1 MSAIVVNAE
10 LGGRRRPALPVWD
23 RLRLSDRMRRLLL
36 EGDTE
41 GRYGGHTDSDAGYR
55 LTMALAVGCS
65 QPGRAWSPADF
76 HHALIYTPTA
86 GGAWARRLRER
97 KGTLYAEAKLTAML
111 DKAADRVAAAPVIR
125 GRDDAVE
132 ALGGIRRA
140 VEARTWPARGGADT
154 DQKNLA
160 ARLGLCERAGG
171 VEHVVSVR
179 QLAELMGC
187 AKATA
192 EASDRR
198 LKKAGWLVLLS
209 SGSGKDHG
217 SRWELRLSEDEVETG
232 ARPGQLPATGTRGAG
247 TVLPAHPDGPDGS
260 RTDTASLAALMGH
273 DAFHRYAHGT
283 SGARLLTCLDPLDGD
298 DVAQLSRAT
307 GLHRTTV
314 VRRMDGLVEDRLAV
328 ELDGR
333 YYLAPALSAPGRLH
347 ADGPVLSETA
357 ERRGTAGLGERRRA
371 RHLRDRHNYRRWLAE
386 RVEQRR
392 SRRPALELVP
402 EGILDPDTGE
412 LLDEAWSGW
421 DVRDRAH
428 PVWRGHDRPVAESR
442 GAAVGACA

>member
-1 MSAIVVNAE
+1 MSAERARGNRRSRPVV
-10 LGGRRRPALPVWD
+10 PVWE

-36 EGDTE
+36 EGDAE
-41 GRYGGHTDSDAGYR
+41 GRYGGQTDSDAGYR

-76 HHALIYTPTA
+76 HHALIYTPSA
-86 GGAWARRLRER
+86 GGVWARRLRER

-111 DKAADRVAAAPVIR
+111 EKAAQLVAASPVIR

-132 ALGGIRRA
+132 ALGSIRRV
-140 VEARTWPARGGADT
+140 VEGRPWPARRGADT

-160 ARLGLCERAGG
+160 ARLRLCERAGG

-179 QLAELMGC
+179 QLAELMNC

-198 LKKAGWLVLLS
+198 LKKDGWLVLVA

-217 SRWELRLSEDEVETG
+217 SRWVLRVPPDEGEASG
-232 ARPGQLPATGTRGAG
+232 AQPGQLPATGSRGAG
-247 TVLPAHPDGPDGS
+247 TVPPAHTGAT
-260 RTDTASLAALMGH
+260 RTDTEALAELMGH

-283 SGARLLTCLDPLDGD
+283 SGARLLTCLDPVDGLDA
-298 DVAQLSRAT
+298 AQLSRAT

-314 VRRMDGLVEDRLAV
+314 VRRLRGLVEDQLAI
-328 ELDGR
+328 ELDGK
-333 YYLAPALSAPGRLH
+333 YLLAPALSTPGRLH
-347 ADGPVLSETA
+347 ADGQVLSETA

-371 RHLRDRHNYRRWLAE
+371 RHRRDRDNYRRWLAE
-386 RVEQRR
+386 RAELRHR
-392 SRRPALELVP
+392 RRPALELVP
-402 EGILDPDTGE
+402 EGVLDPDTGE
-412 LLDEAWSGW
+412 LLDEAWAGW
-421 DVRDRAH
+421 DVRDRAR
-428 PVWRGHDRPVAESR
+428 PVWRGADPTMDGHGPV
-442 GAAVGACA
+442 VGVCA

>member
-1 MSAIVVNAE
+1 MSANQAGT
-10 LGGRRRPALPVWD
+10 GGRSRPVWD

-41 GRYGGHTDSDAGYR
+41 GRYTGQTDSDTGYR

-76 HHALIYTPTA
+76 HHALIYTPSA
-86 GGAWARRLRER
+86 GGVWARRLRER

-111 DKAADRVAAAPVIR
+111 ERAAALVAASPVIR

-132 ALGGIRRA
+132 ALGSIRRV
-140 VEARTWPARGGADT
+140 VEGRTWPARRGADT

-160 ARLGLCERAGG
+160 ARLRLCERAGG

-179 QLAELMGC
+179 QLAELMNC

-198 LKKAGWLVLLS
+198 LKKDGWLVLVA

-217 SRWELRLSEDEVETG
+217 SRWVLRVPPDEEEVSG
-232 ARPGQLPATGTRGAG
+232 AQPGQLPATGSRGAG
-247 TVLPAHPDGPDGS
+247 TVPTAHTGTS
-260 RTDTASLAALMGH
+260 RTDTEALAALMGH

-283 SGARLLTCLDPLDGD
+283 SGARLLTCLDPVDGL

-314 VRRMDGLVEDRLAV
+314 VRRMRGLVEDQLAV
-328 ELDGR
+328 ELDGKFL
-333 YYLAPALSAPGRLH
+333 LASALSAPGRLH
-347 ADGPVLSETA
+347 ADQQVLSETA
-357 ERRGTAGLGERRRA
+357 EHRGTAGLGERRRA
-371 RHLRDRHNYRRWLAE
+371 RHRRDRYNYRRWLAE
-386 RVEQRR
+386 RAEQRHP
-392 SRRPALELVP
+392 RRPALELVP
-402 EGILDPDTGE
+402 EGVLDPDTGE
-412 LLDEAWSGW
+412 LLDDAWAGW
-421 DVRDRAH
+421 DVRDRAR
-428 PVWRGHDRPVAESR
+428 PVWRGAAPPGEGR
-442 GAAVGACA
+442 GAAAGACA

>member
-1 MSAIVVNAE
+1 MSAKRAGA
-10 LGGRRRPALPVWD
+10 GGRSRPVLPVGE

-41 GRYGGHTDSDAGYR
+41 CRYGGQTDSDAGYR

-76 HHALIYTPTA
+76 HHALIYTPSA
-86 GGAWARRLRER
+86 GGVWARRLRER

-111 DKAADRVAAAPVIR
+111 EKAAERVAASPVIR

-140 VEARTWPARGGADT
+140 VDERTWPARRGADT

-160 ARLGLCERAGG
+160 ARLRLCERAGG

-179 QLAELMGC
+179 QLAELMNC

-192 EASDRR
+192 EASDKR
-198 LKKAGWLVLLS
+198 LRKDGWLVLLA

-217 SRWELRLSEDEVETG
+217 SRWVLRVPPEGEEASG
-232 ARPGQLPATGTRGAG
+232 AQPGQLPATGSRGAG
-247 TVLPAHPDGPDGS
+247 TVPPAHTGTS
-260 RTDTASLAALMGH
+260 RTDTEALAALMGH

-283 SGARLLTCLDPLDGD
+283 SGARLLTCLDPVDGL

-314 VRRMDGLVEDRLAV
+314 VRRMRGLVEDQLAV
-328 ELDGR
+328 ELDGK
-333 YYLAPALSAPGRLH
+333 YLLAPALSVPGRLH
-347 ADGPVLSETA
+347 ADGQVFSQAA
-357 ERRGTAGLGERRRA
+357 EHHGTAGLGDRRRA
-371 RHLRDRHNYRRWLAE
+371 RHRRDRHNYRRWLAE
-386 RVEQRR
+386 RAEQRHR
-392 SRRPALELVP
+392 RRPVLELVP
-402 EGILDPDTGE
+402 EGVLDPDTGE
-412 LLDEAWSGW
+412 LLDDAWAGW
-421 DVRDRAH
+421 DVRDRAR
-428 PVWRGHDRPVAESR
+428 PVWRGLALPGEER
-442 GAAVGACA
+442 GAAAGACA